1 MNRILRLSRQ
11 AGVGIV
17 TAIFLL
23 VVLAGLGVA
32 MVGIY
37 TSQQSSSN
45 LDLMG
50 AQAYQAARAGLEWG
64 IFQTR
69 AGGKCAVTST
79 RPPPFSYS
87 ENFRMPEQTSL
98 SAFTVYVNCTA
109 QGNPNSDQA
118 LVRYLIT
125 AEACNIP
132 DASAAATACPAVKNP
147 ESVRRKLEAEL

>member
-1 MNRILRLSRQ
+1 MNRILRLPRQ

-37 TSQQSSSN
+37 TSQQASSN
-45 LDLMG
+45 LDVMG

-69 AGGKCAVTST
+69 AGGKCAVTAT
-79 RPPPFSYS
+79 KPPPFSYS

-109 QGNPNSDQA
+109 QGSPNGEPS

-125 AEACNIP
+125 AEACNMP
-132 DASAAATACPAVKNP
+132 DALATVTACPTLNKP